1 MPDQEANTQRP
12 QGRNTLQTAKKAA
25 IGLVFFLILL
35 IPRMRR
41 LRRRVGIWTA
51 IRVAAALGGGGLV
64 WRFIQHD
71 GRALVLCAGLLFFAF
86 ALFMRARPMVETA
99 EEKARELGALV
110 VLNGGT
116 FIPSEG
122 AAYAD
127 VQIFVFP
134 ERPLIFGRH
143 EEPVGEI
150 PLARVGRYAA
160 RPSSSDAAREGT
172 SWELEIAWESG
183 SARFC
188 YDSFFAE
195 HLARVAE
202 TTLRNLLRKELPV
215 LKA

>member
-12 QGRNTLQTAKKAA
+12 QGRNALQTAEKAA
-25 IGLVFFLILL
+25 IGLAFFLILL

-41 LRRRVGIWTA
+41 LRRRVGIWTS
-51 IRVAAALGGGGLV
+51 IRVATALGGGGLL
-64 WRFIQHD
+64 WRFRQHD
-71 GRALVLCAGLLFFAF
+71 GGALVLCGGLLLFAF
-86 ALFMRARPMVETA
+86 ALFMRARPMVKTA

-110 VLNGGT
+110 VLNGGP

-122 AAYAD
+122 AAYPDA
-127 VQIFVFP
+127 QIFVFP
-134 ERPLIFGRH
+134 ERLLVLDRR

-150 PLARVGRYAA
+150 PLARVGRYTA
-160 RPSSSDAAREGT
+160 RPSSSGAAREGT

-183 SARFC
+183 SACFR
-188 YDSFFAE
+188 YEGFFAE

-215 LKA
+215 LKT